1 MSRILIIDDEP
12 KMTMM
17 ISSSLIE
24 AGYTT
29 DTAGSGKKAM
39 SNLKNR
45 TYDLVVCD
53 IRLPSPDGMEILDW
67 LRENHPETIV
77 IMMTAFAEVKTA
89 VEAMKKG
96 AADYMIKPFP
106 LEELTLQVKR
116 LLKHRRTENL
126 KDLREKDYDNLAYD
140 NFIGEAPAT
149 QKLID
154 LLEKVAVTDT
164 TVLITGESGS
174 GKELAAKLI
183 HNRSP
188 RKDKPFIAVNCAA
201 LTETLLESELFGHE
215 KGAFTGA
222 IARKPGRFELA
233 DGGTIFLDEIGE
245 MSAALQSKLLRVLEE
260 KQFVRVGGVD
270 GIRVDIRLLTATNRN
285 LKEMV
290 KDGDFREDLYFRINV
305 FPVNLPPLRERPE
318 DIPLLAGYF
327 LKKRNFP
334 HSDLEEEVIDLLKSY
349 RWPGNIREL
358 KNILDRAIILA
369 GGERIDLGC
378 IGIDDEDII
387 DGGIAPTG
395 GPKSLGESEKELI
408 LDALKRANGK
418 KTQAAQLL
426 GISRRRL
433 YSRMKVHGIKV

>member
-1 MSRILIIDDEP
+1 
-12 KMTMM
+12 
-17 ISSSLIE
+17 
-24 AGYTT
+24 
-29 DTAGSGKKAM
+29 
-39 SNLKNR
+39 
-45 TYDLVVCD
+45 
-53 IRLPSPDGMEILDW
+53 
-67 LRENHPETIV
+67 
-77 IMMTAFAEVKTA
+77 
-89 VEAMKKG
+89 
-96 AADYMIKPFP
+96 
-106 LEELTLQVKR
+106 
-116 LLKHRRTENL
+116 
-126 KDLREKDYDNLAYD
+126 
-140 NFIGEAPAT
+140 
-149 QKLID
+149 
-154 LLEKVAVTDT
+154 
-164 TVLITGESGS
+164 
-174 GKELAAKLI
+174 
-183 HNRSP
+183 
-188 RKDKPFIAVNCAA
+188 
-201 LTETLLESELFGHE
+201 
-215 KGAFTGA
+215 
-222 IARKPGRFELA
+222 
-233 DGGTIFLDEIGE
+233 
-245 MSAALQSKLLRVLEE
+245 LQSKLLRVLEE